1 MRRVGRMSP
10 RWPGGA
16 PSQGPLR
23 QFQFQLASMALLRP
37 LAVLLALP
45 AAPGAGIEGLFAEL
59 DVNANGY
66 VSKLELRRGAAAVR
80 ELAGELAADEVF
92 GAADT
97 DGNRMLSAEEL
108 GRFAAS
114 SAVSAQAASAQAEP
128 RRQPSSEPQALQRER
143 PSFEL
148 HASCEPCV
156 AAGFGWS
163 VRLGKCGGFANK
175 RCEGAPSSGDGL
187 AEENRALQSELATA
201 LAFVDELLL
210 DGEASGDGTGGDA
223 AAKVARARQLL
234 RERGAEGE
242 RCAAEPTATTERSRG
257 WEEWRPS
264 KGEVASF
271 MPKISSFAWTPLW
284 SAPTSNLDLAALRAH
299 ILKDR
304 ERNPGLQK
312 SNDGGFHS
320 EGDLLAPAAAAK
332 TPVLKAFRNE
342 IYRHV
347 HAHLRSLAV
356 ATAAVGGP
364 GETREDNRPYRI
376 ILGTAWYNFNRAG
389 PSPSP
394 WPLPLSSLL
403 RLLEALR
410 GRGSGLMAG
419 DYNNVHTHDGSHIS
433 GVLYIDDGGDPTAC
447 TKFYDVRGQRAEPP
461 LGPRARR
468 AAGRGGEST
477 LFRPVWGGT
486 NSPLEIC
493 PTAGTM
499 VLFPAW
505 LCASNPLISAN
516 AAVATGCASRA
527 NVWAEAEPVGA
538 WGAGSM
544 RCCRWRATR
553 RARA

>member
-1 MRRVGRMSP
+1 
-10 RWPGGA
+10 
-16 PSQGPLR
+16 
-23 QFQFQLASMALLRP
+23 MALLRP

-114 SAVSAQAASAQAEP
+114 SAVSAQAASSQAEP
-128 RRQPSSEPQALQRER
+128 RRQPPSEPQALQRER

-175 RCEGAPSSGDGL
+175 RCGGAPSSGDGL

-242 RCAAEPTATTERSRG
+242 RCAAEPTVTPERSRG

-410 GRGSGLMAG
+410 GRGSGLMAPCRG
-419 DYNNVHTHDGSHIS
+419 LQQRPHARRLAHLGRAVHRRRRRPYRMHQ
-433 GVLYIDDGGDPTAC
+433 VLRRPW
-447 TKFYDVRGQRAEPP
+447 P
-461 LGPRARR
+461 ARR
-468 AAGRGGEST
+468 AAAWPSGTEGGGAGRGIDAV
-477 LFRPVWGGT
+477 P
-486 NSPLEIC
+486 
-493 PTAGTM
+493 AG
-499 VLFPAW
+499 VGRDQLAAGDLPDGRDHGALPGLAVRFQPPHLRECCCGNW
-505 LCASNPLISAN
+505 LCKSCKCL
-516 AAVATGCASRA
+516 G
-527 NVWAEAEPVGA
+527 G
-538 WGAGSM
+538 G
-544 RCCRWRATR
+544 
-553 RARA
+553 